1 MQVTASHEWAES
13 TVDPIP
19 LIDYWGWTIT
29 EIQGE
34 IADLCNTGTAAEHA
48 EAAPGIF
55 AAKLTDDYLWAA
67 NGTPCVV
74 QDAAPIKFQVGTGG
88 TNVQP
93 RRAVLNGNVTP
104 AGWPAYYQFAITGPE
119 GTTYIPPRNGS
130 PAAHYGFASV
140 GQGFGNEPVSVTAP
154 NLKPN
159 TTYTVRLDALGAL
172 TEPKVIS
179 EYGHLK
185 IFSGSEVQFTTP
197 SWRPIVSGES
207 VSGRAMEGATVN
219 ASINPQESPTHYA
232 FEYGPTPA
240 YGNRQPV
247 PDENIGAGG
256 SPVAVSQVLSG
267 LSPEDSYHY
276 HVVAAN
282 AEGTTTGSDRAFTT
296 LGRPFTFLS
305 AFGTAGTGNG
315 QFNRPMGTAVDAS
328 GNVYVVDR
336 ENNRVQKFNAKGEYL
351 SQFGSAGS
359 GNGQFKEPRSIA
371 IGPNGHLWVADAG
384 NARIEE
390 FSAAGAY
397 LQQLSAGL
405 AGPYGIAV
413 DNEGRIWVSDP
424 TNNSIVEFKE
434 ASENVYNYFG
444 AFTAVEGLPLNAPG
458 GLGLDPATNDVWV
471 AETGANRITE
481 LEKTPSGF
489 VAHIRF
495 GSAGAG
501 QGQISQPYDVKVK
514 ASGNLVVVDR
524 GNNRVEQFSP
534 SGEFQAAFGTK
545 GAGAGQFNEPSGIA
559 VAGGG
564 VFYVT
569 DSGNKRVERWS
580 QPAKPEVATLAPAGV
595 TDKSATLKG
604 SVNPSGVATTYRFEY
619 GPTTA
624 YGTSVPIPN
633 GSVGS
638 GVETIAENQTLVTEP
653 ETTIHYRI
661 VATNAE
667 GTRFGSDVRFTT
679 PAEPFTFLSA
689 FGTAG
694 TGNGQFNRPMGTA
707 VDASGNVY
715 VVDRENNR
723 VQKFNAKGEY
733 LSQFGSA
740 GSGNGQFKEPRSIA
754 IGPNGHL
761 WVADAGNARIEE
773 FSAAGA
779 YLQQLGSG
787 KLTSPYGIAVDN
799 EGRIWISDPA
809 KNSVVEF
816 KESSPSVYS
825 YFGEATTTD
834 GAPLKEP
841 GGLGLDPATN
851 DVWVAETGANRIT
864 ELEKTPSGFVA
875 HIRFGSAGAG
885 QGQISQPYD
894 VKVKASGN
902 LVVVDRGNNRVEQFS
917 PSGEFQAAFG
927 TKGAGAGQFNE
938 PSGIAVA
945 GGGVFYVTDSG
956 NKRVERWSQPA
967 KPEVATL
974 APAGVTDKSATLKGS
989 VNPSGVATTYRF
1001 EYGPTTAY
1009 GTSVPIPNGSVGSGV
1024 ETIAEN
1030 QTLVTE
1036 PETTIHYRIVA
1047 TNAEGTRFG
1056 SDVRFT
1062 TPAEPFTF
1070 LSAFGTAG
1078 TGNGQFNRPMGTAVD
1093 ASGNV
1098 YVVDRENNRVQKFN
1112 AKGEYLSQFGS
1123 AGSGNGQFKEPRSIA
1138 IGPNG
1143 HLWVADAGNAR
1154 IEEFSAAGA
1163 YLQQLGS
1170 GKLTSPYGIAVDN
1183 EGRIWISDPAKNS
1196 VVEFKESSP
1205 SVYSYFGEAT
1215 TTDGAPLKEP
1225 GGLGLDPATN
1235 DVWVAETGANRIT
1248 ELEKTPSGFV
1258 AHIRFGSAGAGQGQ
1272 ISQPYDVKVKAS
1284 GNLVVVDR
1292 GNNRVEQFSPSGEF
1306 QAAFGTKGAGAGQF
1320 NEPSGIAVAGGG
1332 VFYVTDSGNK
1342 RVERWSSE

>member
-1 MQVTASHEWAES
+1 MANWGVGLHKLRWQARAALLSMVAAICLASSISVGSFAQALPPPVSQATAESDLMIYSAEGSSKALKSASTTASFGATGYPIDNFTGPMPFNVGYVQHRPHVYAIFWGSEWNGKAAAREKILDLYRWLPGSSYANILTQYFDYGGPVSNQTDLSSFTDTRVVKPPISSSSDIRAEVDYAIANQPGWQGVNYENQYVVFTPPGTPVAPGACGYHGWSGQYSFTYVPWSPPECRRGLEPPSSMQVTASHEWAES

-799 EGRIWISDPA
+799 EGRIWDLRPRQKQRRRVQRIEPIGLFVLRRSDDHRRRPA
-809 KNSVVEF
+809 ERTGRPRSRSRHQRRLGRRNRRQPDHRAGKDPERLRGPHSLRLGGSRAGPDLPALRRQGQSLRQPGRGRSRQQPRGAVQPERGIPSRVRDQRRGRRPVQRTERDRRCWRRRLLRHRLRQQTGRAL
-816 KESSPSVYS
+816 ESA
-825 YFGEATTTD
+825 GEA
-834 GAPLKEP
+834 
-841 GGLGLDPATN
+841 
-851 DVWVAETGANRIT
+851 
-864 ELEKTPSGFVA
+864 
-875 HIRFGSAGAG
+875 GSRH
-885 QGQISQPYD
+885 P
-894 VKVKASGN
+894 
-902 LVVVDRGNNRVEQFS
+902 
-917 PSGEFQAAFG
+917 
-927 TKGAGAGQFNE
+927 
-938 PSGIAVA
+938 
-945 GGGVFYVTDSG
+945 
-956 NKRVERWSQPA
+956 
-967 KPEVATL
+967 
-974 APAGVTDKSATLKGS
+974 
-989 VNPSGVATTYRF
+989 
-1001 EYGPTTAY
+1001 
-1009 GTSVPIPNGSVGSGV
+1009 
-1024 ETIAEN
+1024 
-1030 QTLVTE
+1030 
-1036 PETTIHYRIVA
+1036 
-1047 TNAEGTRFG
+1047 GTR
-1056 SDVRFT
+1056 R
-1062 TPAEPFTF
+1062 
-1070 LSAFGTAG
+1070 
-1078 TGNGQFNRPMGTAVD
+1078 
-1093 ASGNV
+1093 
-1098 YVVDRENNRVQKFN
+1098 
-1112 AKGEYLSQFGS
+1112 
-1123 AGSGNGQFKEPRSIA
+1123 
-1138 IGPNG
+1138 G
-1143 HLWVADAGNAR
+1143 HG
-1154 IEEFSAAGA
+1154 
-1163 YLQQLGS
+1163 
-1170 GKLTSPYGIAVDN
+1170 
-1183 EGRIWISDPAKNS
+1183 
-1196 VVEFKESSP
+1196 
-1205 SVYSYFGEAT
+1205 
-1215 TTDGAPLKEP
+1215 
-1225 GGLGLDPATN
+1225 
-1235 DVWVAETGANRIT
+1235 
-1248 ELEKTPSGFV
+1248 
-1258 AHIRFGSAGAGQGQ
+1258 
-1272 ISQPYDVKVKAS
+1272 
-1284 GNLVVVDR
+1284 
-1292 GNNRVEQFSPSGEF
+1292 
-1306 QAAFGTKGAGAGQF
+1306 
-1320 NEPSGIAVAGGG
+1320 
-1332 VFYVTDSGNK
+1332 
-1342 RVERWSSE
+1342 